1 MPMRALLVL
10 AMLMLLAVPLDAA
23 AQQQPPRVY
32 RVGVLANAL
41 DTADGPLFRTFL
53 DTLKTLGYVE
63 ERNVIIDWR
72 SSEGDDSQ
80 LPDLAANLVRSKV
93 DLIFATS
100 LRPARAAVEV
110 TKTVPIVFVVTADP
124 VGQRLVGNLSRPGG
138 NVTGLNVYLPKES
151 SEKVLQ
157 FLK

>member
-10 AMLMLLAVPLDAA
+10 AILMLLAVPLDAA

-63 ERNVIIDWR
+63 DFTFRLGYARGLASAGIDKIYF
-72 SSEGDDSQ
+72 
-80 LPDLAANLVRSKV
+80 V
-93 DLIFATS
+93 
-100 LRPARAAVEV
+100 AAV
-110 TKTVPIVFVVTADP
+110 PF
-124 VGQRLVGNLSRPGG
+124 
-138 NVTGLNVYLPKES
+138 
-151 SEKVLQ
+151 
-157 FLK
+157 